1 MRNFLQNFAY
11 KLQRFMIGRYGTDEL
26 NILLSII
33 GFILVILSF
42 VPPMRFLY
50 IPAFILLLFS
60 LFRSYSR
67 NISARQKERR
77 IYLNL
82 KYKISSPFSLTAKKW
97 RDRKTHKYYKCK
109 KCKAIMRVPK
119 GKGKIEITCPKCANK
134 IIKKT

>member
-97 RDRKTHKYYKCK
+97 RDRKTHKYYRCK

>member
-67 NISARQKERR
+67 NISAQQKERR

-97 RDRKTHKYYKCK
+97 RDRKTHKYYRCK